1 MRTIPLLTMENKTKK
16 HDILFLIRRLNK
28 LIDQDLDARLA
39 TYGLTGQQGRIIFF
53 INRRSEI
60 DHQEVHQNDIEN
72 EYHLSKSTVSGLV
85 KRMEKKEIITIEKQH
100 PYAILKPTDKA
111 KEILCH
117 LRTHKDETIERLLS
131 GIDDTDK
138 TFEQLLLM
146 IENMEGGNKNVE
158 KD

>member
-1 MRTIPLLTMENKTKK
+1 
-16 HDILFLIRRLNK
+16 
-28 LIDQDLDARLA
+28 
-39 TYGLTGQQGRIIFF
+39 
-53 INRRSEI
+53 
-60 DHQEVHQNDIEN
+60 
-72 EYHLSKSTVSGLV
+72 
-85 KRMEKKEIITIEKQH
+85 MEKKEIITIEKQH
-100 PYAILKPTDKA
+100 PYAILKPTEKA

-117 LRTHKDETIERLLS
+117 LRTHKDETIERLLN